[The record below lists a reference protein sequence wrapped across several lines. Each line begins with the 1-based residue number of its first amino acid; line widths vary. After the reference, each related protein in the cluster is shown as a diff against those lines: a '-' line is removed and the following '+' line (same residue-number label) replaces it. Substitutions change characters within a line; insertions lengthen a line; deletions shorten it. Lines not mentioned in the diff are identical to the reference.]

1 MENRVADVREYIE
14 AHDPKLYREAPLLV
28 AEIRD
33 SKNQI
38 PGSYSIKGLASVYDK
53 WSLDLGGFR
62 ERIMPGAFDR
72 VLGEDP
78 HVLHTWDHD
87 TSKTLSSTRSRTF
100 PLELKSI
107 PKEGL
112 GFYSRV
118 APTSYSAD
126 LRILMEGDVVTQ
138 SSFAFTVKDAE
149 WRFLEDEDMVERDIK
164 EVDGLFD
171 VTTCA
176 LGAYP
181 QTESEIAVRSLMRG
195 AKRTGVV
202 IPAAITSGAASSTTS
217 LTVTG
222 FGTRGS
228 GAEGNAESPAGEPA
242 PETPE
247 APPAADPA
255 AQDDPGAGTPPAT
268 PPDNP
273 QVETPAER
281 EAREREFEGWR
292 QQRLAE
298 HRRTREFA
306 FGVNHKQEEAK

>member
-33 SKNQI
+33 SSNGV

-72 VLGEDP
+72 VLSENP
-78 HVLHTWDHD
+78 HVIHTWDHD
-87 TSKTLSSTRSRTF
+87 TARSLASTRSKQY
-100 PLELKSI
+100 PLELKSV
-107 PKEGL
+107 KEGL
-112 GFYSRV
+112 HFYSRV
-118 APTSYSAD
+118 APTTDAAN
-126 LRILMEGDVVTQ
+126 LRILMEGGVVDQ
-138 SSFAFTVKDAE
+138 SSFAFTVRDAE

-181 QTESEIAVRSLMRG
+181 QTESEIAVRSLMHG
-195 AKRTGVV
+195 AKRTATAFV
-202 IPAAITSGAASSTTS
+202 IPSTITSTAGTATNNLTITGSDTRTS
-217 LTVTG
+217 GV
-222 FGTRGS
+222 
-228 GAEGNAESPAGEPA
+228 EGNAEQPA
-242 PETPE
+242 ETTPPGQE
-247 APPAADPA
+247 GAPAAEEA
-255 AQDDPGAGTPPAT
+255 AEQGQTPPAT
-268 PPDNP
+268 PPDDT
-273 QVETPAER
+273 QADTPAER
-281 EAREREFEGWR
+281 EAKEREFAKW
-292 QQRLAE
+292 QQTLLAR

-306 FGVNHKQEEAK
+306 LGVPNEKEDTR